1 MTGETLQLKILERR
15 NVPNFS
21 LPQFPECLLILS
33 ILQDTFDEKI
43 NIHMEKVTRVKRR
56 KSIMS
61 EVYQLPK
68 IDVSIV
74 IYSVILKL

>member
-15 NVPNFS
+15 NVPNFP

-33 ILQDTFDEKI
+33 ILQETYDEKI
-43 NIHMEKVTRVKRR
+43 NIHMEKVTTVKRI

-61 EVYQLPK
+61 QVYQLPK
-68 IDVSIV
+68 IHVSIV
-74 IYSVILKL
+74 VYSVILKL

>member
-1 MTGETLQLKILERR
+1 MTDETLQLKILERR
-15 NVPNFS
+15 NVPNFP

-43 NIHMEKVTRVKRR
+43 NIHMEKVTRAKRR
-56 KSIMS
+56 KSMMS